1 MRLFQYK
8 ARIKGKVIN
17 DEIQAEDENSAIAS
31 LKQKNIR
38 PIYIEEI
45 KKKKAFNNGKPLFGS
60 GKQRITEKDI
70 VIFTRTFPP

>member
-17 DEIQAEDENSAIAS
+17 DEIQAEDENSALAS
-31 LKQKNIR
+31 LKQNKIR

-45 KKKKAFNNGKPLFGS
+45 KKKKAF
-60 GKQRITEKDI
+60 
-70 VIFTRTFPP
+70 